1 MSALLDS
8 ELKEQVLEENRRVHS
23 LENAEYLSRHPEQTN
38 RFQQQVLKSTLD
50 NFANHLGNPHSEIL
64 DVGCGTGY
72 LYLPL
77 MKRGFRLTGVDLSPT
92 LLDVLEEKIPE
103 NKKETCRL
111 VADDIEAFLN
121 NTTQQFD
128 GVVVSALLHH
138 LFDYEAVVKLLC
150 QRLALGGTLLIFFEP
165 LKQEIKSPLRFK
177 LHRMLG
183 GLDESAY
190 ERGMIRRGVPLIQ
203 DDYEVADYQRQFGGI
218 CPKSLTKLIEGQGLR
233 VLETQTY
240 CARRTGWAAW
250 IANNILGTCNT
261 FNILAQ
267 KN

>member
-1 MSALLDS
+1 MSTLLDS

-38 RFQQQVLKSTLD
+38 RFQQNVLKSTLD
-50 NFANHLGNPHSEIL
+50 KFESYLSGTDSEIL

-77 MKRGFRLTGVDLSPT
+77 MNRGYRLTGVDLSPT

-103 NKKETCRL
+103 DKKETCRL

-121 NTTQQFD
+121 NSPQLYD

-138 LFDYEAVVKLLC
+138 LFDYETVVKLLC
-150 QRLALGGTLLIFFEP
+150 QRLAPGGTLLIFFEP

-177 LHRMLG
+177 LHRLLG
-183 GLDESAY
+183 RMDERAY
-190 ERGMIRRGVPLIQ
+190 ERDMQRRGIPLIQ

-218 CPKSLTKLIEGQGLR
+218 CPRSLTQLIESQGLR

-267 KN
+267 KI